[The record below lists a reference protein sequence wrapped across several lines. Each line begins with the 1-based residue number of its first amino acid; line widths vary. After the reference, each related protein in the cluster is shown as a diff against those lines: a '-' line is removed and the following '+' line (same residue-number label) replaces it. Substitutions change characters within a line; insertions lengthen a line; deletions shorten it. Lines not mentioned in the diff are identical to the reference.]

1 MSDFVAQIKAVLDT
15 SKAEAQLK
23 DLEKNQ
29 KIKLD
34 VDDSKI
40 EEAQKKL
47 KDISKDNSKVKLDVD
62 VNAKSVKKGIDETLE
77 ETKKQTKKKPLEID
91 YKVSKN
97 TISQLT
103 DNANRLFSLFSGGN
117 NALDASIDKVREAIG
132 QLKELNTAL
141 VEIDKTSNLT
151 QTALQSLANSSFDE
165 ASKFGAYV
173 QDYMNSAG
181 EFAKAGYSNLDE
193 ITETAML
200 TQIAGNVTS
209 DLANKYL
216 IATDAAYK
224 YGGSVKELTKVIDGS
239 NNIGNKN
246 SVEVED
252 LAKAA
257 TVSASF
263 AAQAGVT
270 IDQLT
275 AAEGT
280 MSAVTKRSGSE
291 MGRAFRSILL
301 NLQQVSGEFDGEVID
316 EEQLKKVEER
326 CHSLGVELE
335 YMKDGVATLRNPI
348 DILKD
353 LSEVYRSLPNNSAD
367 KQGLISDIGGKFHA
381 NALSSLLG
389 NWELY
394 EKMLQDFASGEGS
407 AMREAQKTADSWA
420 GRLASLQNQW
430 LEFVNNFVQADTMK
444 GGISFLDNM
453 ISAFDTLQ
461 DKQLFIPTMISS
473 IMALRNLFTGKG
485 ITDIGF
491 DKDGKGLDIKGDL
504 FGIDFTKLGEQKK
517 YFKDAETAIADWNI
531 QCLRGRTSVKDFNNA
546 FKKDNKDFKKYISTV
561 KDGSASLDGYRQHL
575 ADTGIEFEKAF
586 NPKAFFT
593 NFAVGFLASAGVELS
608 LVAITKL
615 ADELIYKQDHLQE
628 KVDSSATAYSS
639 TVSEIESINSELATT
654 QSRID
659 ELRSQNKLLPGDKA
673 ELAELERKNSL
684 LETQLNTKK
693 QLADTQAIEA
703 AEAAKESI
711 NYASQKSLDT
721 HMDRNGIDISKSI
734 NRKEYIKELVAEMEE
749 AQKRIEDAQEKLADD
764 KLSKKNRK
772 LYEGQFDSARESLEK
787 YKSEATE
794 LLAELNAESEN
805 FYDKQTGEILKG
817 FEKEVKEN
825 LELNDLIN
833 NFNLSPIEKQVK
845 QIESYFNGSKVSNNL
860 KEQLLE
866 AAKSGKGATDT
877 LHEMGI
883 TLNDLGIT
891 GDGKKAVFDDYFSG
905 LVQSAEEAQQAIN
918 SIDGS
923 VDGVKAAFESEN
935 KDADWNSMAE
945 YLKQAEDIYK
955 NTGKIGTDDFKSA
968 VQFISPDI
976 INPDAEGF
984 KYDADAYVAA
994 WENAREKVKRYFD
1007 SENPIT
1013 SARNFTNDLIDKG
1026 LASKAGDDITWE
1038 FETSAKAAKELG
1050 ISVEATE
1057 VAMRNLESYGAEF
1070 DDVMFSGEGLKRYEE
1085 ALNGIKSLRDSME
1098 EGESKKKLSDLIENW
1113 DSELAGYQADLS
1125 TLTEDQIVKI
1135 EFQYDLASIRSE
1147 IEELQNDIDFT
1158 GGDTKEW
1165 GSLNSKKRSLRD
1177 KLSSQDGLS
1186 GATED
1191 SGYQKSLEKLD
1202 GLSQKLKSE
1211 HKKLGEDERREIQLQ
1226 QSAILDLQSAYLE
1239 AFSSGQAVNWEEFL
1253 GSKQI
1258 DDVVEKISQSTGL
1271 AKDEIGDLVDVNW
1284 ESLSKPIH
1292 LKVDGEFQA
1301 GEIESKIN
1309 ELSAGST
1316 ITFRADVSGVESEI
1330 QVLKNE
1336 DGTLTYTANVDGVQ
1350 TQVLPMLN
1358 QDGTVNYILG
1368 ESPEEVPNAE
1378 GEADFTLGKHPET
1391 APSING
1397 KANYSGSFPSSAPTL
1412 QGRVVYKADFSSVNA
1427 GGIASTVANIG
1438 KSIGGSKASGT
1449 LLPAHANG
1457 TGYNVINYKPAYSD
1471 GKISLSQDEEALVNE
1486 LGTESIIRN
1495 GKWMLLPGGMHVQ
1508 SLKKGDIVLT
1518 AEQTRD
1524 LLNTGK
1530 TNGHARAY
1538 AEGTLGNA
1546 YANGWR
1552 LPSAVTNNTGS
1563 SKKKPSS
1570 KPSSSTKSNS
1580 SKSSSNSSDTSEKAE
1595 EFKETID
1602 YIEMKID
1609 RIERQ
1614 IKNLERVA
1622 GSAYNTFSKRN
1633 TALRNQISS
1642 ITEEIS
1648 TQQAGYDRYIQQ
1660 ANSVSLSENYKSQ
1673 VRNGAIDISTITD
1686 ETLAENIKEYQQ
1698 WYEKALDCRDAVEE
1712 LKESV
1717 RDLYTEAFDN
1727 VVTLYDGILGQLE
1740 HRQNILEGYI
1750 DQTEAQGYII
1760 STKYYDALISNEL
1773 NKLEDLTKER
1783 QDLINSMNDAI
1794 TNGNIEEGS
1803 EQWYEFQSEINGV
1816 NEAIQEANTSL
1827 IEFGNSIRD
1836 IEWEIFDK
1844 IQDRI
1849 SGITDES
1856 DFLVKLLSSN
1866 KLFDDKGI
1874 ITDKGKATMG
1884 LHGVNYNTYMSQADE
1899 YRKEM
1904 EKIQSE
1910 LAKDPYNQTL
1920 VDRRKEL
1927 LELQQESILAAEDEK
1942 EAIKDL
1948 VEDGINKQLES
1959 LQDLIN
1965 KYNDMMDAQKDMYDY
1980 QKEIA
1985 EKQKKINEVEK
1996 QFLSFQGDDSEEG
2009 AATRQELKNELNE
2022 LKTDLEET
2030 QYKKAIAEQRK
2041 LLDELYTEYETVLN
2055 LRLDNIDLLI
2065 MDVIGNVN
2073 SEASAIRD
2081 TLVSEAESVGYK
2093 LTDTMTTVWTDS
2105 TNKITGVITTY
2116 GDKFTSS
2123 LTGVQTAINDLKN
2136 LIQQAVNASNEQA
2149 KTNIDNANKQQT
2161 EQTSRP
2167 SISTPSAPSVRPSY
2181 SNGGG
2186 DGVPRVGDA
2195 VTFAS
2200 GKYFYS
2206 SDGLNPNGSQMLGQT
2221 VYITKI
2227 NNKSWATKPYHIS
2240 RGSRLGSGDLGWVSL
2255 NQLKGYKSGTESVD
2269 KDQWA
2274 WTNENH
2280 QPETV
2285 IRKSDGAILTRVH
2298 RGDQIYNSAAAK
2310 NIWDL
2315 GNRPGEF
2322 INRFHPNAPSAENL
2336 QPVIHEKPAT
2346 TIQNEIQFNVNVD
2359 HVQDYNDFL
2368 RQMRKD
2374 RKFEKLVQIIA
2385 LNPISGGL
2393 RSSFEKFSIQI

>member
-1 MSDFVAQIKAVLDT
+1 
-15 SKAEAQLK
+15 
-23 DLEKNQ
+23 
-29 KIKLD
+29 
-34 VDDSKI
+34 
-40 EEAQKKL
+40 
-47 KDISKDNSKVKLDVD
+47 
-62 VNAKSVKKGIDETLE
+62 
-77 ETKKQTKKKPLEID
+77 
-91 YKVSKN
+91 
-97 TISQLT
+97 
-103 DNANRLFSLFSGGN
+103 
-117 NALDASIDKVREAIG
+117 
-132 QLKELNTAL
+132 
-141 VEIDKTSNLT
+141 
-151 QTALQSLANSSFDE
+151 
-165 ASKFGAYV
+165 
-173 QDYMNSAG
+173 
-181 EFAKAGYSNLDE
+181 
-193 ITETAML
+193 
-200 TQIAGNVTS
+200 
-209 DLANKYL
+209 
-216 IATDAAYK
+216 
-224 YGGSVKELTKVIDGS
+224 
-239 NNIGNKN
+239 
-246 SVEVED
+246 
-252 LAKAA
+252 
-257 TVSASF
+257 
-263 AAQAGVT
+263 
-270 IDQLT
+270 
-275 AAEGT
+275 
-280 MSAVTKRSGSE
+280 
-291 MGRAFRSILL
+291 
-301 NLQQVSGEFDGEVID
+301 
-316 EEQLKKVEER
+316 
-326 CHSLGVELE
+326 
-335 YMKDGVATLRNPI
+335 
-348 DILKD
+348 
-353 LSEVYRSLPNNSAD
+353 
-367 KQGLISDIGGKFHA
+367 
-381 NALSSLLG
+381 
-389 NWELY
+389 
-394 EKMLQDFASGEGS
+394 
-407 AMREAQKTADSWA
+407 
-420 GRLASLQNQW
+420 
-430 LEFVNNFVQADTMK
+430 
-444 GGISFLDNM
+444 
-453 ISAFDTLQ
+453 
-461 DKQLFIPTMISS
+461 
-473 IMALRNLFTGKG
+473 
-485 ITDIGF
+485 
-491 DKDGKGLDIKGDL
+491 
-504 FGIDFTKLGEQKK
+504 
-517 YFKDAETAIADWNI
+517 
-531 QCLRGRTSVKDFNNA
+531 
-546 FKKDNKDFKKYISTV
+546 
-561 KDGSASLDGYRQHL
+561 
-575 ADTGIEFEKAF
+575 
-586 NPKAFFT
+586 
-593 NFAVGFLASAGVELS
+593 
-608 LVAITKL
+608 
-615 ADELIYKQDHLQE
+615 
-628 KVDSSATAYSS
+628 
-639 TVSEIESINSELATT
+639 
-654 QSRID
+654 
-659 ELRSQNKLLPGDKA
+659 
-673 ELAELERKNSL
+673 
-684 LETQLNTKK
+684 
-693 QLADTQAIEA
+693 
-703 AEAAKESI
+703 
-711 NYASQKSLDT
+711 
-721 HMDRNGIDISKSI
+721 MDRNGIDISKSI

-935 KDADWNSMAE
+935 KDADWNSMSE

-1050 ISVEATE
+1050 ISVEAAE

-1070 DDVMFSGEGLKRYEE
+1070 DDVMFSGEGLKRYEN
-1085 ALNGIKSLRDSME
+1085 ALEGIKSLRDSME